1 MKNIVIST
9 FGLLFFAACT
19 PPEPDMKVIVSVK
32 ELKKGTLFLEK
43 VLDSLLV
50 IIDSAQ
56 VAREEAVTLTADLDH
71 AELFYLT
78 LNKNGANDEDNRIPF
93 FGDYGTIE
101 INTLLDR
108 FATEAVVKGSDTH
121 DLYNS
126 YMRIVKRFNEEE
138 LDLIAQYFQFQK
150 NNNPDSLAL
159 LEEQSSQL
167 TKRKILFTVNFAVN
181 NGQSVLA
188 PYLALTELNDIQPSL
203 LDTIAKSMTLEVAS
217 TKYGSLLSEYVGE
230 LTKQ

>member
-1 MKNIVIST
+1 MKNIVVST

-19 PPEPDMKVIVSVK
+19 SPEPDMKVIVSVK

-43 VLDSLLV
+43 VQDSLLI

-78 LNKNGANDEDNRIPF
+78 LNKNGGNDEDNRIPF

-108 FATEAVVKGSDTH
+108 FATDAVVKGSDTH

-150 NNNPDSLAL
+150 NNNLDSLAF
-159 LEEQSSQL
+159 LEKQSSQL

-188 PYLALTELNDIQPSL
+188 PYLALTELNDIQPIL

>member
-1 MKNIVIST
+1 MKNIVVST

-19 PPEPDMKVIVSVK
+19 SPEPDMKVIVSVK

-43 VLDSLLV
+43 VQDSLLV

-78 LNKNGANDEDNRIPF
+78 LNKNGGNDEDNRIPF

-108 FATEAVVKGSDTH
+108 FATDAVVKGSDTH

-150 NNNPDSLAL
+150 NNNLDSLAF
-159 LEEQSSQL
+159 LEKQSSQL

>member
-1 MKNIVIST
+1 MKNIVVST

-19 PPEPDMKVIVSVK
+19 SPEPDMKVIVSVK

-43 VLDSLLV
+43 VQDSLLV

-78 LNKNGANDEDNRIPF
+78 LNKNGGNDEDNRIPF

-108 FATEAVVKGSDTH
+108 FATDAVVKGSDTH

-150 NNNPDSLAL
+150 NNNLDSLAF
-159 LEEQSSQL
+159 LEKQSSQL

-188 PYLALTELNDIQPSL
+188 PYLALTELNDIQPIL

-217 TKYGSLLSEYVGE
+217 TNYGSLLSEYVGE

>member
-1 MKNIVIST
+1 MKNIVVST

-19 PPEPDMKVIVSVK
+19 SPEPDMKVIVSVK

-43 VLDSLLV
+43 VQDSLLI

-78 LNKNGANDEDNRIPF
+78 LNKNGGNDEDNRIPF

-108 FATEAVVKGSDTH
+108 FATDAVVKGSDTH

-150 NNNPDSLAL
+150 NNNLDSLAF
-159 LEEQSSQL
+159 LEKQSSQL

-181 NGQSVLA
+181 NGQSVLS

>member
-1 MKNIVIST
+1 MKNIVVST

-19 PPEPDMKVIVSVK
+19 SPEPDMKVIVSVK

-43 VLDSLLV
+43 VQDSLLI

-71 AELFYLT
+71 AELLYLT
-78 LNKNGANDEDNRIPF
+78 LNKNGGNDEDNRIPF

-108 FATEAVVKGSDTH
+108 FATDAVVKGSDTH

-150 NNNPDSLAL
+150 NNNLDSLAF
-159 LEEQSSQL
+159 LEKQSSQL

-188 PYLALTELNDIQPSL
+188 PYLALTELNDIQPIL

-217 TKYGSLLSEYVGE
+217 TNYGSLLSEYVGE